1 MMVVSDLASA
11 KSCSVLS
18 ARAFSVSASTF
29 TLRRR
34 WHQRLSRP
42 CPPVWHTRRPHG
54 LPRLAAQSAEVKVT
68 HACVEAETC
77 ARCCQRRCR
86 RAPMLGRGR
95 RRVSVRSTGASC
107 FPAPALVPLIGGDAR
122 FLFFCAAR
130 SRPAPPLR
138 RPWPWHASAW
148 RHPQQP
154 QRWVLLPSPNFCQQ
168 EQQSSERG
176 LAASEHP

>member
-1 MMVVSDLASA
+1 MYIYIIACSAKTVCREPNNSSSASGSGSATNWYVMMVVSDLVSA
-11 KSCSVLS
+11 NSCSVLS

-42 CPPVWHTRRPHG
+42 CPLVWHTRRPHG

-68 HACVEAETC
+68 HACVEAEMC

-95 RRVSVRSTGASC
+95 RRVSVQSTGASC

-122 FLFFCAAR
+122 F
-130 SRPAPPLR
+130 
-138 RPWPWHASAW
+138 
-148 RHPQQP
+148 
-154 QRWVLLPSPNFCQQ
+154 
-168 EQQSSERG
+168 
-176 LAASEHP
+176 

>member
-1 MMVVSDLASA
+1 MIKIRLMTVQLSGSCIGMYIYILLRVCTLQLLREPSPNDSCLSPASAARKKAARNSYVMMVVSDLASA
-11 KSCSVLS
+11 KSCSALS
-18 ARAFSVSASTF
+18 ARASFVSASTF

-122 FLFFCAAR
+122 F
-130 SRPAPPLR
+130 
-138 RPWPWHASAW
+138 
-148 RHPQQP
+148 
-154 QRWVLLPSPNFCQQ
+154 
-168 EQQSSERG
+168 
-176 LAASEHP
+176 